1 MQTSRT
7 RPIGQIGAWLLL
19 VAVLGGVVALPPD
32 LATFWAFVATVPLI
46 AILVCRLLPGPR
58 ALVAAGMVLGAIL
71 IPVFGLL
78 GVDWLWARLG
88 GGRLDPLASV
98 IIGAVIVGL
107 AAFAYLNPWWVRE
120 RTRRRGL
127 AAFGVAMLLVVVPPV
142 VLLVYG
148 EIKGTERAL
157 TAPSTVVS
165 QLDVIVLSE
174 AGESS
179 PIDPERTRGWRIR
192 PWIGKVA
199 GGEVRWGR
207 EGSPPPAPAVGTDRV
222 ILLLVDG
229 APGRRDDAKELQS
242 APRAQG
248 EVRRWLGLVDGLA
261 LERAPTFALLNTT
274 DEARLARWRDPLAR
288 RDGEPHAL
296 QEFADAQTLADLAL
310 KFGVSADTSE
320 AELALAAQ
328 HRPALFFDRGER
340 YRTPLNVDQLLTSGK
355 MRLCDRGQDV
365 RTLCAEIDESADLHN
380 GADHIAFDP
389 DELAEVRN
397 DTTIFVNVTRSG
409 NAHRNAIY
417 LDYWWYLPDNPSGS
431 GGGAF
436 CGAGF
441 VIAGITCHD
450 HQSDWEGITV
460 ILDGDS
466 RSSSPTA
473 VAYAQHGGVTR
484 YTWRALQELWDRG
497 DRARFAEGIDTT
509 RRPLVFVAQGTHA
522 SYPRSCAHDKCTVG
536 GVPGI
541 EAKRPFKENRH
552 DGREPWFGNHDER
565 CASICLD
572 ALPTRRNGEP
582 ARWNAF
588 DGFWGS
594 TKCAFGLF
602 CSSSQP
608 PRAPAAQRRYDFP
621 WCANKTFSFDGGRF
635 KRTTERCE
643 GRIPAADELQRGDT
657 LLALGDSFSSGQG
670 AGSYDPGTNGGGNT
684 CFRSRLAW
692 PRLLARKLRLVPLP
706 SPACSG
712 AVTRHLTHD
721 DRSRKEV
728 ERRISQVGRISSK
741 PHVVT
746 ITIGGNDVGFT
757 DVLKHCVFDAD
768 CTQRYQMRAGDVL
781 DREIA
786 ALAERLP
793 GVYAAIRRAAPDAR
807 LIVVGY
813 PRLFPETPTDNC
825 AAARRISS
833 REAAYLNERARAL
846 NAAIAGVAHAAGAQ
860 FVDVT
865 DAFDGAELRC
875 RGKTFVNRLRLRE
888 KLFPASFHPNAGGQE
903 RLAEVI
909 EREVG

>member
-7 RPIGQIGAWLLL
+7 RRIGQIGAWLLL
-19 VAVLGGVVALPPD
+19 VAVLGGVVALYPG
-32 LATFWAFVATVPLI
+32 LATFWAFVATVPFV
-46 AILVCRLLPGPR
+46 AILVCRCLPGPR
-58 ALVAAGMVLGAIL
+58 ALVVAGMVLGGIV

-88 GGRLDPLASV
+88 GARLDPVPSV
-98 IIGAVIVGL
+98 IAGGVIVGL

-120 RTRRRGL
+120 RTKRPGL
-127 AAFGVAMLLVVVPPV
+127 AAVGVAMLLVLVPPAV
-142 VLLVYG
+142 FLVYG
-148 EIKGTERAL
+148 EINGSARAL
-157 TAPSTVVS
+157 TASPTVVS
-165 QLDVIVLSE
+165 ELDVVVLSE
-174 AGESS
+174 TSESA
-179 PIDPERTRGWRIR
+179 PIDPERTLGWRIR
-192 PWIGKVA
+192 PWVGRVA
-199 GGEVRWGR
+199 GDEVRWGP
-207 EGSPPPAPAVGTDRV
+207 EGPPPPTPAVGADRL

-229 APGRRDDAKELQS
+229 APQRLDDAGELPS
-242 APRAQG
+242 APREQG
-248 EVRRWLGLVDGLA
+248 EVRRWLELVDGLA
-261 LERAPTFALLNTT
+261 FEPAPTFALLQTR
-274 DEARLARWRDPLAR
+274 DEARLARWREPLER
-288 RDGEPHAL
+288 RDGEAHSL
-296 QEFADAQTLADLAL
+296 QEVAGRRTLTDLAL
-310 KFGVSADTSE
+310 KFGVFADTSE
-320 AELALAAQ
+320 ADLALAAQ
-328 HRPALFFDRGER
+328 HRPALFFDGGER
-340 YRTPLNVDQLLTSGK
+340 YRTPLNVDELLASGK

-380 GADHIAFDP
+380 GADHLAFDP
-389 DELAEVRN
+389 DELGEVRAN
-397 DTTIFVNVTRSG
+397 STIYVNVTRSG
-409 NAHRNAIY
+409 NGHHNAVY

-431 GGGAF
+431 GSGAF

-484 YTWRALQELWDRG
+484 YTWRALQKLWDGG
-497 DRARFAEGIDTT
+497 DRAGFAKGIDTT

-522 SYPRSCAHDKCTVG
+522 SYPTSCPHDKCTVG

-541 EAKRPFKENRH
+541 GGKRPFKENRH
-552 DGREPWFGNHDER
+552 DGREPWFGNDDDG
-565 CASICLD
+565 CASICLA
-572 ALPTRRNGEP
+572 ALPTRRDGEP

-588 DGFWGS
+588 DGFWG
-594 TKCAFGLF
+594 TTNCAFGLF

-608 PRAPAAQRRYDFP
+608 PRAPAAQHRYDFP
-621 WCANKTFSFDGGRF
+621 WCAHKTFSFDGGRF

-643 GRIPAADELQRGDT
+643 GRFPAADELQRGNT

-692 PRLLARKLRLVPLP
+692 PQLLARKLRLVPLP
-706 SPACSG
+706 SLACSG
-712 AVTRHLTHD
+712 AVTRQVTHD

-741 PHVVT
+741 PDVVT

-757 DVLKHCVFDAD
+757 DVLQHCVFDAD
-768 CTQRYQMRAGDVL
+768 CTRRYRKPAGDVL

-813 PRLFPETPTDNC
+813 PRLFPDTPTDNC

-833 REAAYLNERARAL
+833 REAVYLNERARAL
-846 NAAIAGVAHAAGAQ
+846 NAAIAGVADAAGAQ
-860 FVDVT
+860 VVDVT
-865 DAFDGAELRC
+865 EAFDGAELRC
-875 RGKTFVNRLRLRE
+875 RGKTFVNRLRLRQ

-903 RLAEVI
+903 RLAQVI

>member
-1 MQTSRT
+1 
-7 RPIGQIGAWLLL
+7 
-19 VAVLGGVVALPPD
+19 VLGGVAALSPD

-58 ALVAAGMVLGAIL
+58 ALVVAGMVLGAIL

-98 IIGAVIVGL
+98 ITGAVIVGL

-127 AAFGVAMLLVVVPPV
+127 AAFGIAMLLVVVPPI

-174 AGESS
+174 TGESS
-179 PIDPERTRGWRIR
+179 PIDPEHTRGWRIR

-199 GGEVRWGR
+199 GDEVHWGP
-207 EGSPPPAPAVGTDRV
+207 EGAPPPAPAVGTDRV
-222 ILLLVDG
+222 VLLLVDG
-229 APGRRDDAKELQS
+229 APERRDDAKEPRS
-242 APRAQG
+242 APRGQG

-296 QEFADAQTLADLAL
+296 QEFADGQTLADLAL

-320 AELALAAQ
+320 ADLALAAQ

-397 DTTIFVNVTRSG
+397 DSTIYVNVTRSG
-409 NAHRNAIY
+409 NAHRNAVN

-484 YTWRALQELWDRG
+484 YTWRALQELWGRA

-536 GVPGI
+536 GSPASRRSGRSRRT
-541 EAKRPFKENRH
+541 ATTAASRGPATTMSGPRRSAWMRSRRAATASPPAGTPSTDSGAAPSARSGFSARRRNRRARPPRSAGTTSRGARTRPSRLTAADSSGRPNAARGASRRPTSCSTATRCSRWATPSRP
-552 DGREPWFGNHDER
+552 GREP
-565 CASICLD
+565 A
-572 ALPTRRNGEP
+572 PTTP
-582 ARWNAF
+582 V
-588 DGFWGS
+588 
-594 TKCAFGLF
+594 
-602 CSSSQP
+602 
-608 PRAPAAQRRYDFP
+608 
-621 WCANKTFSFDGGRF
+621 
-635 KRTTERCE
+635 RT
-643 GRIPAADELQRGDT
+643 
-657 LLALGDSFSSGQG
+657 
-670 AGSYDPGTNGGGNT
+670 
-684 CFRSRLAW
+684 
-692 PRLLARKLRLVPLP
+692 V
-706 SPACSG
+706 
-712 AVTRHLTHD
+712 
-721 DRSRKEV
+721 
-728 ERRISQVGRISSK
+728 
-741 PHVVT
+741 
-746 ITIGGNDVGFT
+746 
-757 DVLKHCVFDAD
+757 
-768 CTQRYQMRAGDVL
+768 
-781 DREIA
+781 
-786 ALAERLP
+786 
-793 GVYAAIRRAAPDAR
+793 AAIRASAPDWPGHGCSRASCGSSPCPRRRAAGR
-807 LIVVGY
+807 
-813 PRLFPETPTDNC
+813 
-825 AAARRISS
+825 S
-833 REAAYLNERARAL
+833 
-846 NAAIAGVAHAAGAQ
+846 HA
-860 FVDVT
+860 T
-865 DAFDGAELRC
+865 
-875 RGKTFVNRLRLRE
+875 
-888 KLFPASFHPNAGGQE
+888 
-903 RLAEVI
+903 
-909 EREVG
+909 